1 MSKNLKDGRIELR
14 ISEKEKEMICKKSSE
29 LNISNSE
36 YILQCIRKN
45 KIITLQGVDEVIRQL
60 YKIGSN
66 INQIAA
72 KANSISYISQSD
84 VNKTKDY
91 VVKVFKI
98 VERFIDEN
106 NKHINR
112 EIQNELTEEQKFEL
126 ILEKL
131 SYIELML
138 GSEKEDDILCDYK
151 NDKK

>member
-1 MSKNLKDGRIELR
+1 MSEKSKTSRMYVRVND
-14 ISEKEKEMICKKSSE
+14 KEKEIITEKAGE
-29 LNISNSE
+29 LNISRSE

-84 VNKTKDY
+84 VDKTKEY

-98 VERFIDEN
+98 VEKFIDKN

-112 EIQNELTEEQKFEL
+112 KIQNELTEEQKFEL

-131 SYIELML
+131 SYIELMI
-138 GSEKEDDILCDYK
+138 GSEKEDGILCDDK
-151 NDKK
+151 ND

>member
-1 MSKNLKDGRIELR
+1 MSEKLKTSRMYVRVND
-14 ISEKEKEMICKKSSE
+14 KEKEIITEKAAE
-29 LNISNSE
+29 LNISRCE

-84 VNKTKDY
+84 VDKTKEY

-98 VERFIDEN
+98 VEKFIDEN

-138 GSEKEDDILCDYK
+138 GSEKEDGILCDDK
-151 NDKK
+151 ND